1 MERFT
6 DSPLLCRREQN
17 MVELAT
23 TTPLQDNGIAQA
35 PFQLISSLLATVC
48 LRHRIGYKRIA
59 WYQRAPL
66 CAEGQFVAANG
77 AGGSTID
84 AVAAAGAPAT
94 VWGDVHGLQPPLPVS
109 STIVAGARPLHVH
122 RPAHLETQRG
132 KTAPAFCPPHPFAH
146 IARVR
151 KNSNS
156 ADNFAFMFG
165 IYSLL

>member
-59 WYQRAPL
+59 
-66 CAEGQFVAANG
+66 
-77 AGGSTID
+77 
-84 AVAAAGAPAT
+84 
-94 VWGDVHGLQPPLPVS
+94 
-109 STIVAGARPLHVH
+109 
-122 RPAHLETQRG
+122 
-132 KTAPAFCPPHPFAH
+132 
-146 IARVR
+146 
-151 KNSNS
+151 
-156 ADNFAFMFG
+156 
-165 IYSLL
+165 